1 MTTHRLYI
9 TGLDCPNCAAGLVQ
23 SLKLMP
29 QVRTAEL
36 DFSTAVLRVAGDL
49 DDAMLTSK
57 IRELGYDVREDTQ
70 PQAKTGFWRFAWQR
84 RDSRLAIIGGMMI
97 VLALMM
103 RVLNLP
109 SMMTKPILLGA
120 MLVALL
126 PIARSGLRDLWT
138 QRNMTINLLMT
149 IAAIGA
155 VAIGDWLEAATVIVL
170 FALGE
175 TLEGYTSDRAR
186 NSVRQLLDVAPNT
199 ALVVRGD
206 QRMTLPASE
215 IKIDD
220 IMLVPAGERI
230 ALDGVVVAGTSSV
243 NQAPI
248 TGESVPVSKTVG
260 DQVWAG
266 SVVGEQALQ
275 IRVTAISSDSVI
287 SRIVRLVEDVQQQ
300 KANSQ
305 RMVDRFAR
313 WYTPLVV
320 VLAALIA
327 VVPPLLG
334 GDFNDWL
341 YRALTLLVIACP
353 CALVIS
359 APVTVIS
366 GITAAARQGVL
377 IKGGLHLEALGAI
390 KAIAFDKTGT
400 LTKGEPTV
408 TQSRSFAC
416 NSDESCEACNRV
428 LTLAASVEQA
438 SNHPIARAITK
449 AAQQRELAYMPA
461 DSVVALAG
469 RGIAGQ
475 LGDQRITVGSHALFE
490 AEHPHDA
497 TVCAIIQEQEAQG
510 QTAMLVCDGDGVRGV
525 ISVADALRPE
535 TAQVVHDLHAANVAT
550 IMLTGDNATVA
561 QAIASQVKID
571 TVKANLMPE
580 AKLNAIRE
588 LQAQYGAVA
597 MVGDGINDTPALAAA
612 DVGIAMGGAGSAQAM
627 ETADVVLMA
636 DNLKRLPFA
645 LKVAR
650 FTRRL
655 IWQNVTISFATKAIV
670 MAFAVTGFASLWLA
684 IAADVGVSLLVT
696 LNGMRPLRLKAEG

>member
-84 RDSRLAIIGGMMI
+84 RDSRLAIIGGVMI

-103 RVLNLP
+103 RVLNVP

-313 WYTPLVV
+313 WY
-320 VLAALIA
+320 
-327 VVPPLLG
+327 
-334 GDFNDWL
+334 
-341 YRALTLLVIACP
+341 
-353 CALVIS
+353 
-359 APVTVIS
+359 
-366 GITAAARQGVL
+366 
-377 IKGGLHLEALGAI
+377 
-390 KAIAFDKTGT
+390 
-400 LTKGEPTV
+400 
-408 TQSRSFAC
+408 
-416 NSDESCEACNRV
+416 
-428 LTLAASVEQA
+428 
-438 SNHPIARAITK
+438 
-449 AAQQRELAYMPA
+449 
-461 DSVVALAG
+461 
-469 RGIAGQ
+469 
-475 LGDQRITVGSHALFE
+475 
-490 AEHPHDA
+490 
-497 TVCAIIQEQEAQG
+497 
-510 QTAMLVCDGDGVRGV
+510 
-525 ISVADALRPE
+525 
-535 TAQVVHDLHAANVAT
+535 
-550 IMLTGDNATVA
+550 
-561 QAIASQVKID
+561 
-571 TVKANLMPE
+571 
-580 AKLNAIRE
+580 
-588 LQAQYGAVA
+588 
-597 MVGDGINDTPALAAA
+597 
-612 DVGIAMGGAGSAQAM
+612 
-627 ETADVVLMA
+627 
-636 DNLKRLPFA
+636 
-645 LKVAR
+645 
-650 FTRRL
+650 
-655 IWQNVTISFATKAIV
+655 
-670 MAFAVTGFASLWLA
+670 
-684 IAADVGVSLLVT
+684 
-696 LNGMRPLRLKAEG
+696 

>member
-9 TGLDCPNCAAGLVQ
+9 TGLDCPNCAVGLVQ

-84 RDSRLAIIGGMMI
+84 RDSRLAIIGGVMI

-103 RVLNLP
+103 RVLNVP

-215 IKIDD
+215 IKRDD

-366 GITAAARQGVL
+366 GITAENATITR
-377 IKGGLHLEALGAI
+377 
-390 KAIAFDKTGT
+390 TGRT
-400 LTKGEPTV
+400 
-408 TQSRSFAC
+408 R
-416 NSDESCEACNRV
+416 N
-428 LTLAASVEQA
+428 
-438 SNHPIARAITK
+438 
-449 AAQQRELAYMPA
+449 
-461 DSVVALAG
+461 
-469 RGIAGQ
+469 
-475 LGDQRITVGSHALFE
+475 HALLF
-490 AEHPHDA
+490 
-497 TVCAIIQEQEAQG
+497 
-510 QTAMLVCDGDGVRGV
+510 
-525 ISVADALRPE
+525 
-535 TAQVVHDLHAANVAT
+535 
-550 IMLTGDNATVA
+550 
-561 QAIASQVKID
+561 
-571 TVKANLMPE
+571 
-580 AKLNAIRE
+580 
-588 LQAQYGAVA
+588 
-597 MVGDGINDTPALAAA
+597 
-612 DVGIAMGGAGSAQAM
+612 
-627 ETADVVLMA
+627 
-636 DNLKRLPFA
+636 
-645 LKVAR
+645 
-650 FTRRL
+650 
-655 IWQNVTISFATKAIV
+655 
-670 MAFAVTGFASLWLA
+670 
-684 IAADVGVSLLVT
+684 
-696 LNGMRPLRLKAEG
+696 